1 MALLE
6 KYAENIL
13 KLVWPIAYI
22 LIGLLIYEVLKLIIK
37 KAEKRNFENRHH
49 QKRVKTIS
57 GLIINIIKYI
67 TIIVVFIAILANFGV
82 NVKSIIAGLGITAA
96 LIGLAFQDLEKDL
109 IAGIS
114 IIMEDQYE
122 IGDTIEVNG
131 FLGEVVG
138 LGLRTT
144 RVRNLKGQTLI
155 IANHTITEIINY
167 NLADNMAIIDVSVAY
182 EENLEKVE
190 KVLTELST
198 ELKKKY
204 PKIKKNMQILGV
216 EELEASGVVY
226 KVGIPSSTGSYF
238 EMQRILRKEI
248 KLAFDKAKIKI
259 PYQQIEVHNGK

>member
-6 KYAENIL
+6 KYTDQIL
-13 KLVWPIAYI
+13 KFIWPIAYI
-22 LIGLLIYEVLKLIIK
+22 LIGMIVYEVIKIIIK
-37 KAEKRNFENRHH
+37 KAEKKTFENRHH
-49 QKRVKTIS
+49 QKRIKTIS
-57 GLIINIIKYI
+57 GLILNVIKYI
-67 TIIVVFIAILANFGV
+67 IIIVVLIAILADFGV
-82 NVKSIIAGLGITAA
+82 NVQSIIAGLGITAA
-96 LIGLAFQDLEKDL
+96 LIGLAFQDLAKDF

-114 IIMEDQYE
+114 IILEDQYE

-190 KVLTELST
+190 KTLTELSI

-204 PKIKKNMQILGV
+204 PKIKKNLQILGV

-226 KVGIPSSTGSYF
+226 KVGLQTNTSNYF